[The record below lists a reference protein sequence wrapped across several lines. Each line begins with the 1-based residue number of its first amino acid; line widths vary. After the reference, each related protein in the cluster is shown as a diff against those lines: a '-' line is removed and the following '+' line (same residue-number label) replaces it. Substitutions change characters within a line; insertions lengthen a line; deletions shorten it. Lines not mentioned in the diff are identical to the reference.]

1 MTLVAFLD
9 CNGIFTLNENGLSK
23 CTVLKEVVSEEHSG
37 KTALH
42 SHRFFDDEK
51 RRKWQNPEAI
61 LVEAGLKT
69 GLKFVDLGCGD
80 GFFALSAARLV
91 GNDGRVYG
99 LDVDGHAID
108 RLKEKASKE
117 GLKNLTL
124 KVGMAEEK
132 VFCDSCADIVFFGI
146 VLHDFSDPV
155 KVLANAKRM
164 LKPTGRLIDLDWKKK
179 PMDLGPPL
187 QIRFSEEKAS
197 NLIMTAGFK
206 IDEIKKEGLYHYLIV
221 ATPKS

>member
-1 MTLVAFLD
+1 M
-9 CNGIFTLNENGLSK
+9 G
-23 CTVLKEVVSEEHSG
+23 VVSKENSG
-37 KTALH
+37 KTDLH
-42 SHRFFDDEK
+42 SHRFFNDEK
-51 RRKWQNPEAI
+51 ERRKWQNPEAI
-61 LVEAGLKT
+61 LVEVGVRT

-91 GNDGRVYG
+91 GNEGRVYG
-99 LDVDGHAID
+99 LDVDSQAIE

-146 VLHDFSDPV
+146 VLHDFRDPI

-164 LKPTGRLIDLDWKKK
+164 LKPTGRLIDLDWKKE
-179 PMDLGPPL
+179 PMHLGPPL
-187 QIRFSEEKAS
+187 QIKFSEEKAS
-197 NLIMTAGFK
+197 DLIIAAGFK
-206 IDEIKKEGLYHYLIV
+206 TDEIRKEGLYHYIIV
-221 ATPKS
+221 ATPTS